1 MNQSV
6 IVSRNSRLVNTM
18 YENLG
23 LSEPNWVIINL
34 SDTKD
39 SACSTLP
46 ADPSPTKR
54 YVSTVPQASRRPTPN
69 AVNLSALLE

>member
-23 LSEPNWVIINL
+23 LSEPNWVLINL

-39 SACSTLP
+39 PVTPKSLV
-46 ADPSPTKR
+46 K
-54 YVSTVPQASRRPTPN
+54 YVSTVPKASRRPTPN
-69 AVNLSALLE
+69 VVKLSALRE

>member
-34 SDTKD
+34 SEV
-39 SACSTLP
+39 LP
-46 ADPSPTKR
+46 AKTPSVAETMSEGPHRGAKT
-54 YVSTVPQASRRPTPN
+54 SRRTRDN
-69 AVNLSALLE
+69 VVKLSALRE